1 MGYVKAVGL
10 NSDIR
15 VLKTLPVTPV
25 TLATDGTTTLVD
37 ATSMAL
43 RLESVLFATA
53 TGGSKEARVRT
64 HMIIFRI
71 PISSLFLNSDDMRS
85 RWKRTHVEGLS
96 SSLS

>member
-10 NSDIR
+10 NSEIR

-43 RLESVLFATA
+43 RLETVLFATA
-53 TGGSKEARVRT
+53 TRGSKEARVRT
-64 HMIIFRI
+64 HIIIFRI
-71 PISSLFLNSDDMRS
+71 PISFLFLNSENMRS
-85 RWKRTHVEGLS
+85 HWRERMLKVG
-96 SSLS
+96 